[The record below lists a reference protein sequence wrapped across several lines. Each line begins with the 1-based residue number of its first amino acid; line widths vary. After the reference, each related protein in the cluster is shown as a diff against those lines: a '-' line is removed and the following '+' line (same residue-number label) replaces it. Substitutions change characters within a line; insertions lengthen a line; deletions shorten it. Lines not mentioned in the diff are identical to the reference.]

1 MSRMSSYAANSAP
14 APVSTAGGELLKG
27 FSSLSNRLT
36 DRLKEGG
43 LGGVG
48 SQFDNLISGVK
59 NFLPA
64 RTAGGVVTRLVEA
77 LMDPTSA
84 SATALHDVEDYVL
97 LDSRQGR
104 ARPGQRPAGGQR
116 AGGGGGSAGAN
127 AGSSAAS
134 AGRATYTDAIV
145 FLVGGG
151 SYVEYTDLVE
161 LCARSAPAP
170 GAPPRK
176 RITYGATEILRPAE
190 FLTVL
195 GKLA

>member
-84 SATALHDVEDYVL
+84 SAAALHDVEDYVL

-116 AGGGGGSAGAN
+116 AGGAGSAGTN
-127 AGSSAAS
+127 AASAAN
-134 AGRATYTDAIV
+134 AGRATYSDAIV

-176 RITYGATEILRPAE
+176 RITYGATEVLRPAE
-190 FLTVL
+190 FLSVL
-195 GKLA
+195 GNLA